1 LTVSHSLLENLTS
14 SRGLSIRFQRDR
26 VGDRSFANA
35 VDTMQSKLA
44 SEVYVTTPAGQK
56 IAIERA
62 LSDTE
67 GRGQTISGAATKDV
81 VVPS

>member
-1 LTVSHSLLENLTS
+1 MVSRSLLGNLTS

-26 VGDRSFANA
+26 
-35 VDTMQSKLA
+35 KLA

>member
-1 LTVSHSLLENLTS
+1 
-14 SRGLSIRFQRDR
+14 
-26 VGDRSFANA
+26 
-35 VDTMQSKLA
+35 MQSKLA

>member
-1 LTVSHSLLENLTS
+1 
-14 SRGLSIRFQRDR
+14 

-62 LSDTE
+62 CQTPKVAV
-67 GRGQTISGAATKDV
+67 GR
-81 VVPS
+81 